1 MGNGQLSQIPV
12 ALKQGDKE
20 CTLFMRCGGGCAKM
34 EELKA
39 VRENNTFFVCGKTD
53 WKGLCSSVITNM
65 KVYQSLKKTL
75 TLSPK
80 LI

>member
-1 MGNGQLSQIPV
+1 
-12 ALKQGDKE
+12 
-20 CTLFMRCGGGCAKM
+20 M

-39 VRENNTFFVCGKTD
+39 VRENNTFSVCGKTD